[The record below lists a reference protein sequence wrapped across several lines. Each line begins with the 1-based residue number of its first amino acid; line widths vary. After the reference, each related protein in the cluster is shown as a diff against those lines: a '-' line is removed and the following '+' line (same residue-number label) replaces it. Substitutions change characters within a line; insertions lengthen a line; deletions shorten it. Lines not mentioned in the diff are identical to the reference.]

1 MTAYHD
7 NVWGTPLHDDRKLF
21 EFIIL
26 DAFQAGLSWST
37 ILNKR
42 ANFEAAF
49 DGFDPEK
56 VAIYDDKKIAE
67 LLNNPGIIRNKSKI
81 NAAVNNAIAFLKIQE
96 EFGSFDKY
104 IWQFV
109 DGKTIVN
116 NRTEDMIPVSSPESD
131 LMSKDLRERGF
142 KFVGTTIC
150 YSFMQAA
157 GMVNDHIEDCFRY
170 KDLTGKK

>member
-1 MTAYHD
+1 
-7 NVWGTPLHDDRKLF
+7 V
-21 EFIIL
+21 
-26 DAFQAGLSWST
+26 
-37 ILNKR
+37 
-42 ANFEAAF
+42 
-49 DGFDPEK
+49 
-56 VAIYDDKKIAE
+56 
-67 LLNNPGIIRNKSKI
+67 
-81 NAAVNNAIAFLKIQE
+81 NAAVNNAIAFQKIRE